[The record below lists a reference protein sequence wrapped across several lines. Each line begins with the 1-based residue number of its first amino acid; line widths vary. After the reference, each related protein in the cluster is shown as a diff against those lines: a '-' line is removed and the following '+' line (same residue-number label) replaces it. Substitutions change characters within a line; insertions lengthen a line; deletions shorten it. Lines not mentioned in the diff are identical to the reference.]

1 MKSSGSCRIASPFI
15 LNPRIPPSIPSNV
28 PSQPLP
34 PNKIQIT
41 TPQKQQHKIT
51 RAKRNHHAQIP
62 PARPEADPQRFIKLV
77 PDTIST
83 VRAVRRR
90 IVSDVARAAGREESG
105 HVLAAGLAG
114 RRDEAVQLGGRALH
128 ALAVQFCGDEAGDE
142 AGEAGGVGQLS
153 LEKMGGV
160 GYVEGNSGARG
171 TETYGSSS

>member
-1 MKSSGSCRIASPFI
+1 MATDFGSAVRTQAFLGSGDVLLELDGAELPVHSSFLVRRCPWFTGLFQGRSSG
-15 LNPRIPPSIPSNV
+15 
-28 PSQPLP
+28 
-34 PNKIQIT
+34 
-41 TPQKQQHKIT
+41 
-51 RAKRNHHAQIP
+51 
-62 PARPEADPQRFIKLV
+62 
-77 PDTIST
+77 
-83 VRAVRRR
+83 
-90 IVSDVARAAGREESG
+90 GW
-105 HVLAAGLAG
+105 LAG